1 MNLSADHLAAAIAET
16 AAVVRAGWAERP
28 RAAIILGTG
37 LGSLAEHITI
47 EAEWS
52 YRDLPH
58 FARSTADGHRGRLL
72 AGRLADVP
80 ILAMDGRFHAYEG
93 YSFSQITFP
102 VRIFAELGASFLIV
116 SNASGG
122 LNPTLRSGDILLID
136 DHINLMGIASSR
148 PIESRKPMADGRQF
162 RTSPES
168 SDVVGQVFNLPANSE
183 GSSQFERHSKSKQF
197 FAGQVENLPHENE
210 FACLRTSCQHQR
222 VSFYDDTLCL
232 LAQQIAADEEI
243 ALRRGTY
250 IAMLGPNYET
260 RAEYRWLRSLGDV
273 VGMSTV
279 PEVTVAREVG
289 LPIVAFSMVT
299 NVFRPDVEQQTTSE
313 QVVAAASNSEPNL
326 RRIVTRLLER
336 SSNAPISSRSSAGAS
351 PFHAAAAQSPIGSEP
366 LFREKQKPGPPCG

>member
-1 MNLSADHLAAAIAET
+1 MNPSADQLAAAVAET
-16 AAVVRAGWAERP
+16 AAVVRANWPEIP
-28 RAAIILGTG
+28 RAAIVLGTG

-80 ILAMDGRFHAYEG
+80 ILAMDGRFHPYEG

-102 VRIFAELGASFLIV
+102 IRVFDALGTSFLIV

-136 DHINLMGIASSR
+136 DHINLMGAGGWAHLPVR
-148 PIESRKPMADGRQF
+148 PEGTGKSAHPPM
-162 RTSPES
+162 
-168 SDVVGQVFNLPANSE
+168 
-183 GSSQFERHSKSKQF
+183 
-197 FAGQVENLPHENE
+197 
-210 FACLRTSCQHQR
+210 
-222 VSFYDDTLCL
+222 FYDPRLMS
-232 LAQQIAADEEI
+232 LAEQIATEHNI

-260 RAEYRWLRSLGDV
+260 RAEYRWLRTLGDV

-279 PEVTVAREVG
+279 PEVIAAAELG
-289 LPIVAFSMVT
+289 LPVVAFSMVT
-299 NVFRPDVEQQTTSE
+299 NVFRPDEAQQTTSDE
-313 QVVAAASNSEPNL
+313 VIHAAANAEPRL
-326 RRIVTRLLER
+326 RQLVTRLLMECA
-336 SSNAPISSRSSAGAS
+336 SNS
-351 PFHAAAAQSPIGSEP
+351 PLTTRHSQLP
-366 LFREKQKPGPPCG
+366 